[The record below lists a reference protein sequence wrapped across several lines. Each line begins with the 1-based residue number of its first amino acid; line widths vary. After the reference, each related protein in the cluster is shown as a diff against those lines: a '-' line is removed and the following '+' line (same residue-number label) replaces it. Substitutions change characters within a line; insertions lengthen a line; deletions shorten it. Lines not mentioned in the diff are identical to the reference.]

1 MAQPAASKHT
11 HTKKNAT
18 SDRGVFFFVDVSIR

>member
-1 MAQPAASKHT
+1 MAQPAATK

-18 SDRGVFFFVDVSIR
+18 SDRGVFFFVDGSIR